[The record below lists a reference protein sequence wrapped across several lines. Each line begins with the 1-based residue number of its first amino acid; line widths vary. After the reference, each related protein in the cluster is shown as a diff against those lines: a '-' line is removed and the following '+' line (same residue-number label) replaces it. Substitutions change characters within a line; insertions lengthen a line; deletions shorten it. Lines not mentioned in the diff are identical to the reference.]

1 MDGIA
6 EWRPV
11 NPRGSDIT
19 TYRLEAEVEG
29 MIQKSSVMPL
39 SSPGNI
45 TKELR
50 DEDLGL
56 RSGVQYTVC
65 VYAENML
72 GSSAPSNEEEFT
84 LTADNGMMLWYCG
97 IVYSIYI
104 DG

>member
-19 TYRLEAEVEG
+19 TYCLEAGVG
-29 MIQKSSVMPL
+29 DMIQNISVMPL
-39 SSPGNI
+39 SSQGNI

-56 RSGVQYTVC
+56 RSGVQYTVR

-72 GSSAPSNEEEFT
+72 GSSAPSNDEEFT
-84 LTADNGMMLWYCG
+84 LTAEKGTML
-97 IVYSIYI
+97 
-104 DG
+104 